1 MSTLTEHQEDTK
13 FCLSRADA
21 PFEADPFRDWLT
33 ARDFGLV
40 EATNGAYG
48 GQITRAKELGRTTG
62 PHWHPMTFQM
72 IYVLKGWVKF
82 WYEGEGEFTLKA
94 GDFVYHPP
102 QRAHDLLE
110 YSEDIELLE
119 IFAPGRPGTID
130 VEKKEATAAV

>member
-1 MSTLTEHQEDTK
+1 MSTTTENLASMDGK
-13 FCLSRADA
+13 FCLCRADG
-21 PFEADPFRDWLT
+21 PFEADPFRDWLI

-82 WYEGEGEFTLKA
+82 WYEREGELMLKA

-102 QRAHDLLE
+102 RAAHDLLE
-110 YSEDIELLE
+110 YRTDCTQM
-119 IFAPGRPGTID
+119 APP
-130 VEKKEATAAV
+130 